1 MEYIGVVFG
10 ETGAERIA
18 RVARAAEAE
27 ILRLR
32 ALNAEMLEAL
42 EFAYRT
48 YQGITTEKFGLG
60 GDNEARER
68 MKAAIEKAR
77 SHD

>member
-1 MEYIGVVFG
+1 MLPWYAMSRERLV
-10 ETGAERIA
+10 RIA
-18 RVARAAEAE
+18 EGTAKE
-27 ILRLR
+27 IATLR

-77 SHD
+77 SHE